1 MRKYTFLW
9 SAIIIFVLL
18 LVLAF
23 ENIWLVQQYFV
34 LFWSFNAS
42 TTIVILFGGILGF
55 LVGFFSML
63 YSFELRKE
71 KEMAEEAD
79 TMGTAPS
86 EQIETAPETSDEKD
100 KEDVNADADSPIPEA
115 SKPDEFDEDDEVL
128 G

>member
-42 TTIVILFGGILGF
+42 TTIVILFGGALGF

-63 YSFELRKE
+63 YSFEVRKQ
-71 KEMAEEAD
+71 KAMAEESD
-79 TMGTAPS
+79 TMGTSPA
-86 EQIETAPETSDEKD
+86 EQIETTPTPAEEEKKEGEEKPVTEAPK
-100 KEDVNADADSPIPEA
+100 V
-115 SKPDEFDEDDEVL
+115 DEFDEDDEVL

>member
-42 TTIVILFGGILGF
+42 TTVVILFGGVLGF

-63 YSFELRKE
+63 YSFEVRKL
-71 KEMAEEAD
+71 KALAEESD
-79 TMGTAPS
+79 TMGTSPA
-86 EQIETAPETSDEKD
+86 QQVETAPEPVEKKDEL
-100 KEDVNADADSPIPEA
+100 ETPPPEV
-115 SKPDEFDEDDEVL
+115 KPDDFDDDDEVL